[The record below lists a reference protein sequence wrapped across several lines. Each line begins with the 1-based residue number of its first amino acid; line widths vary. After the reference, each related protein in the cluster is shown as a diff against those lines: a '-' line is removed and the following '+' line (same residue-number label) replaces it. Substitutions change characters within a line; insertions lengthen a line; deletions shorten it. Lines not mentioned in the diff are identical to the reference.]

1 MKFLISGGSGLIGKS
16 IVQLLSEN
24 NHDINI
30 LSRTKRQSSKKV
42 KYYKWNPKIQTID
55 YDSIN
60 DVDVIIN
67 LAGENIFGLWT
78 KSKKKRIL
86 SSRLKSL
93 QLLKKLI
100 KNKPNKVKQIISASA
115 IGIFPNSQ
123 EIIFDEYSTQ
133 KGNTFLASVV
143 EEWEREIESFKELKI
158 NVTTVRIGMVFS
170 ELGGIIKV
178 LRLITRSKIL
188 FFVGNGNQ
196 KISWI
201 HLNDLSKLFYQ
212 ISLKNFD
219 GLIHAVNNNP
229 ITMMDLITNLTDKY
243 NLKFKVYI
251 PDLILKLFFKVI
263 FLGDFYDDI
272 INSSKNIISKKI
284 MKINL
289 NFQYTNLKDF

>member
-243 NLKFKVYI
+243 NLKLKVYI

>member
-1 MKFLISGGSGLIGKS
+1 M
-16 IVQLLSEN
+16 
-24 NHDINI
+24 
-30 LSRTKRQSSKKV
+30 
-42 KYYKWNPKIQTID
+42 
-55 YDSIN
+55 
-60 DVDVIIN
+60 
-67 LAGENIFGLWT
+67 
-78 KSKKKRIL
+78 
-86 SSRLKSL
+86 
-93 QLLKKLI
+93 
-100 KNKPNKVKQIISASA
+100 
-115 IGIFPNSQ
+115 
-123 EIIFDEYSTQ
+123 
-133 KGNTFLASVV
+133 V

-243 NLKFKVYI
+243 NLKFRVYI